1 MAISLAC
8 KRNPY
13 ILWGVAHRSSSSY
26 SRPLGQSIH
35 SRRKTQRLNRTF
47 LLPPSLAVPFL
58 LATTFSAV
66 AQKPPFAGAD
76 VFVQKSCAGC
86 HNSVSHIGGLDLTKL
101 AWEPANA
108 DNFTTWVKIHDRVSA
123 GEMPPAG
130 MARPAGESQFVKDLA
145 AALTGYELSLIHI

>member
-1 MAISLAC
+1 MQSLSGGEVRQRRKRLRRFHESQFNTDLLNQFRMAISLAC

-58 LATTFSAV
+58 LATTFSPA
-66 AQKPPFAGAD
+66 AQTPPFA
-76 VFVQKSCAGC
+76 
-86 HNSVSHIGGLDLTKL
+86 T
-101 AWEPANA
+101 
-108 DNFTTWVKIHDRVSA
+108 
-123 GEMPPAG
+123 
-130 MARPAGESQFVKDLA
+130 
-145 AALTGYELSLIHI
+145 